1 MIHQI
6 RHIQCFKLGL
16 SMGFFFLLT
25 PAVEYI
31 LDFYITVDSNCQKMS
46 LILDTL
52 NRYLQIDH

>member
-6 RHIQCFKLGL
+6 RHIPCFKLGI
-16 SMGFFFLLT
+16 SLLT

-31 LDFYITVDSNCQKMS
+31 LDFYVTVDSNCQKMS